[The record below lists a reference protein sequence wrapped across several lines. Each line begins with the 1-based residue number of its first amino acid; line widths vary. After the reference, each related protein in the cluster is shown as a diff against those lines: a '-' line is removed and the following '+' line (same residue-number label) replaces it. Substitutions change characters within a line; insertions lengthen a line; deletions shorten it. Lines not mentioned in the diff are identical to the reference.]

1 MTDCKFGIADCTPL
15 HRCEGERA
23 EFDRLLLDVKT
34 DSVPSPTML
43 RFKHCVQMVPAPVLE
58 RYDLTQ
64 PSAYLVL
71 VATIAQMKAVAIKK
85 SSREK
90 AVGLQ
95 EMGTLRCDGC
105 GEEFFIGHNL
115 ASGDRWVA
123 EKQAKWLEKVL
134 AEEHER
140 DKKHPDRIELPE

>member
-1 MTDCKFGIADCTPL
+1 
-15 HRCEGERA
+15 
-23 EFDRLLLDVKT
+23 
-34 DSVPSPTML
+34 
-43 RFKHCVQMVPAPVLE
+43 VPAQE
-58 RYDLTQ
+58 EHK
-64 PSAYLVL
+64 
-71 VATIAQMKAVAIKK
+71 MKAVAIKK

-90 AVGLQ
+90 VTGFQ

-105 GEEFFIGHNL
+105 GEDFFIGHIPGSVDKL
-115 ASGDRWVA
+115 AA